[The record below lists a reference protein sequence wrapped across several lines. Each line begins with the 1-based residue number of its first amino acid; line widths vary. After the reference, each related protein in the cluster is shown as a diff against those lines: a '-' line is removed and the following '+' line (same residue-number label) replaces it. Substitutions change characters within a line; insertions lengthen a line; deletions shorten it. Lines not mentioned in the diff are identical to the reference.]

1 MRSDALKRHMKIHE
15 NKAPQKASTKTREDE
30 EYHSTLD
37 VAALENI
44 AVENSNEFK
53 RKLEIGRELK
63 AIIVKRKIMKASL
76 QKDHAEA
83 LELFE
88 NHGQV
93 KKITPVEWR
102 PWQREL
108 LVYANNP
115 TPRRIIWV
123 VGKKGNEGK
132 SFFQNQIEEQY
143 GLHRVCTMSL
153 TESSRNLLHYMR
165 GCVDIAT
172 DIFLFNIPK
181 SVDMENVNY
190 SLLENIKDGKAMTGK
205 YTTKKLYFTTPNVV
219 MVFSNDYPDTTDFSD
234 DRWMIFKINKEL
246 ELEEVTVAQLKKKR
260 RGGCTNKYRY
270 NGYNQWNSNKLY
282 YDSE

>member
-1 MRSDALKRHMKIHE
+1 MKTHE
-15 NKAPQKASTKTREDE
+15 NKAHQMASTKTREDQ

-123 VGKKGNEGK
+123 VGGKGNEGK
-132 SFFQNQIEEQY
+132 SFFQGQIKEQY
-143 GLHRVCTMSL
+143 GKHRVCTMSL
-153 TESSRNLLHYMR
+153 TAKSSDLLHYMR

-190 SLLENIKDGKAMTGK
+190 SLLESIKDGEAVSGK
-205 YTTKKLYFTTPNVV
+205 YNTMMMTFTTPNVV
-219 MVFSNDYPDTTDFSD
+219 MVFSNEYPDTTEFSD
-234 DRWMIFKINKEL
+234 DRWMIFKINKDL
-246 ELEEVTVAQLKKKR
+246 ELEEVTVAKLKKKR
-260 RGGCTNKYRY
+260 RRGCTNKYRY

>member
-1 MRSDALKRHMKIHE
+1 MKQHE
-15 NKAPQKASTKTREDE
+15 NKPIDE
-30 EYHSTLD
+30 VSEKVEYNSTLD
-37 VAALENI
+37 VAALKNNI
-44 AVENSNEFK
+44 VWKANEYQ
-53 RKLEIGRELK
+53 RKLELGREIK
-63 AIIVKRKIMKASL
+63 QIVQELHVPTACLDKEQM
-76 QKDHAEA
+76 EA

-88 NHGQV
+88 NRGQV
-93 KKITPVEWR
+93 KEIKPVEWR
-102 PWQREL
+102 PWQYEL
-108 LVYANNP
+108 KEYVNNP
-115 TPRRIIWV
+115 TDRRIIWV

-181 SVDMENVNY
+181 SVDKENVNY